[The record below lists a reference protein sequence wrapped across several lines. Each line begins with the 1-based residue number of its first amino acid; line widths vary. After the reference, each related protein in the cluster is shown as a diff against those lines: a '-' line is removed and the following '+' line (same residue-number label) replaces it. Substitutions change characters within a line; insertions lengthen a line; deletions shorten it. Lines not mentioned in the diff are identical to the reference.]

1 MSQEVVAHVYDVANA
16 GTDATVVHINRFFK
30 DAIGLGGIFHTAIQV
45 YGDEEWSFGYC
56 ERGTGV
62 FSCPPCK
69 NPMYTF
75 RESIVLGKTS
85 CSIFT
90 VNQILQELRWEWP
103 GSSYELLSRNCNHF
117 SNTFCEK
124 LDCPKLPGWINRFAN
139 AGDAA
144 LDVAETTAVK
154 LKQAKKEIVTAC
166 KAASTF
172 LTGTTSSAPSNV
184 EDTSSSANNSF
195 FEGTWVKSIISISMN
210 PSKSLASLDG
220 SDDEKSG
227 DESESESD
235 DDESNSDHSADKQ
248 DATQE
253 QKDMKSEKRPHH
265 LS

>member
-16 GTDATVVHINRFFK
+16 GSDAAVLHINRFFK

-45 YGDEEWSFGYC
+45 YGDEEWSFGFC

-90 VNQILQELRWEWP
+90 VNQIIRELSREWP
-103 GSSYELLSRNCNHF
+103 GSSYELLSKNCNHF
-117 SNTFCEK
+117 CNTLCEK
-124 LDCPKLPGWINRFAN
+124 LDCPKIPGWINRFAN

-144 LDVAETTAVK
+144 LEVAETTAVK

-166 KAASTF
+166 KTASIF
-172 LTGTTSSAPSNV
+172 LTGTSSSAPQNV
-184 EDTSSSANNSF
+184 DDTGSSENNSF
-195 FEGTWVKSIISISMN
+195 FEGAWLKSIISISMN
-210 PSKSLASLDG
+210 PSKSLVCSNDP
-220 SDDEKSG
+220 DEEKSE

-235 DDESNSDHSADKQ
+235 DDGPNSDHSAN
-248 DATQE
+248 
-253 QKDMKSEKRPHH
+253 
-265 LS
+265 